1 MHPTIHYEIAKART
15 ADMHRQAERD
25 RIARAA
31 KQSGPARSDR
41 SWPAMFGHLAGS
53 LARRILTVPGAHR
66 PRSASRQP
74 AEAPPVT
81 PMTDQPGSVQTAP
94 ARP

>member
-1 MHPTIHYEIAKART
+1 MHPAIHRELSMARV
-15 ADMHRQAERD
+15 ADLHRRADQD

-31 KQSGPARSDR
+31 RQPGPARPGRGWS
-41 SWPAMFGHLAGS
+41 AMFGHLAGS

-74 AEAPPVT
+74 AETPPVT